1 MQEIS
6 KQVCLFL
13 EIELIIFVAVAV
25 FVVRVRGSHEGLV
38 AVEYVLFSFGYNWCG
53 VYHALSGIVLQCRF
67 DCCTISSDEVMLTF
81 SIDIMEES

>member
-38 AVEYVLFSFGYNWCG
+38 AVEYVLFSFGNNW
-53 VYHALSGIVLQCRF
+53 
-67 DCCTISSDEVMLTF
+67 
-81 SIDIMEES
+81 